1 MLQLI
6 HMWSQ
11 QWTLWYRSAIHQQH
25 NIIIM
30 WSTMIGNSKN
40 QYSICNMHV
49 YQYWTQG
56 WITRVILDLRRVQ
69 LQGREGLLDQWLFAK
84 DFHSDSLPSLF
95 ECKHSKKWDIPLT
108 ITSGSLF
115 MLGSLG
121 PSPNPTAPLNLE
133 TINSTISYSF
143 SFWANSACNQH
154 KCMCTIKMNIRN
166 YAEIFPEY
174 ICTCKCS
181 YH

>member
-1 MLQLI
+1 MVFICPFVVRWQLLMLQLI
-6 HMWSQ
+6 HVWSQ
-11 QWTLWYRSAIHQQH
+11 QWTLRCRSAIQQH
-25 NIIIM
+25 NILIIL

-40 QYSICNMHV
+40 QYAIV

-56 WITRVILDLRRVQ
+56 SIKRVILDLWRVQ
-69 LQGREGLLDQWLFAK
+69 PQGREGLLDQWLFAK
-84 DFHSDSLPSLF
+84 DYHSDSLPWLF
-95 ECKHSKKWDIPLT
+95 ECKHSYKWDIPLT

-154 KCMCTIKMNIRN
+154 KYECTMKMNIRN
-166 YAEIFPEY
+166 YAEIYP
-174 ICTCKCS
+174 
-181 YH
+181 